1 MLCALFFTC
10 VCECVRSI
18 TMTIKLQA
26 AKERKYN
33 FCKPIR
39 NAGTKG
45 EYSKQNQMINESS
58 KQMLIKHTTR
68 DCCMPNKKQRP
79 KTKTITRLCCAA
91 SENRMHCCCYFI
103 VSNSPR
109 GKRRQAKQSQES
121 EQLTVLAYVN

>member
-58 KQMLIKHTTR
+58 KQMLIKHNAR
-68 DCCMPNKKQRP
+68 LLHAKQKAEAKNKNNNSFMLCCLRQSYALLLLFYSIELSEGEE
-79 KTKTITRLCCAA
+79 KTGKTEPRERTINSARLC
-91 SENRMHCCCYFI
+91 
-103 VSNSPR
+103 
-109 GKRRQAKQSQES
+109 
-121 EQLTVLAYVN
+121 